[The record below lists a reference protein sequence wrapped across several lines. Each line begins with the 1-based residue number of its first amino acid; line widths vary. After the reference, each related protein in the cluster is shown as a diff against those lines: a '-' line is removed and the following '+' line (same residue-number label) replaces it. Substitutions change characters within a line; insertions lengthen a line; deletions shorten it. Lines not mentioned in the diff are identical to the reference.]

1 MPLLTSGLR
10 NSLAKKLGTQ
20 LVACFSNLETFLN
33 LEFELGNEEAQA
45 NISTESIRTPIEQ
58 MSSNG
63 I

>member
-33 LEFELGNEEAQA
+33 LEFELGNEAHA